1 MERMFPH
8 GGKLLKPA
16 RAASKR
22 FDQRAV
28 FSSLWTGKKRYVYP
42 SVAGAYRRRQGEYKE
57 MNISGRI
64 KQGFYFDSV
73 TLMRTGREVAALPG
87 IVEASVVMATEANKS
102 ILSMSDLLL
111 PEFKK
116 SGDQDLLIVVKAKDA
131 KAAGDALA
139 KAEEMLSR
147 KKKPAAGGGSTAP
160 APRDIASAVA
170 ALPGANLAMI
180 SVAGRYA
187 AREARKALD
196 KGLHVMLFSDNV
208 SIEDEVALK
217 KTAHKKGLIVMG
229 PDCGTSIL
237 NGVPLA
243 FANVVPRGPIGIV
256 GASGTGTQ
264 EVTCIIAN
272 EGSGVSQAIG
282 TGGRD
287 IKDAVGGITFLDAMQ
302 ALADDAET
310 KVILLVAKPPQ
321 PGVMKKIH
329 SLVRKIKKPVVSL
342 LIGEGGTPSTLEQAA
357 LLAVAQAKQQD
368 PAQALERLARRD
380 ENLKEAARVIVAK
393 RKKPQGRYLRGLF
406 SGGTFCAEAQVVLD
420 GILRHVYSN
429 APLGDTQKLKS
440 AWKPEKNAVIDLGE
454 DEFTVGRAHPM
465 IDFTLRNK
473 MILEEAANPETA
485 VILLDVVLGYGAH
498 LDPAAEL
505 VPVIKQAVKK
515 VVVVAGVTGT
525 AGDPQGRERVVAA
538 LQDAGAHVQLTNA
551 AACKLAGFI
560 AAEVVR
566 KN

>member
-1 MERMFPH
+1 
-8 GGKLLKPA
+8 
-16 RAASKR
+16 
-22 FDQRAV
+22 
-28 FSSLWTGKKRYVYP
+28 
-42 SVAGAYRRRQGEYKE
+42 

-73 TLMRTGREVAALPG
+73 TLMRTGREVAGLPG
-87 IVEASVVMATEANKS
+87 VVEASVVMATEANKS
-102 ILSMSDLLL
+102 ILDMSGLLL

-116 SGDQDLLIVVKAKDA
+116 TGDQDLLIVVKAKDA
-131 KAAGDALA
+131 KAAGEALA

-147 KKKPAAGGGSTAP
+147 KKKPAAGAP
-160 APRDIASAVA
+160 AAGAAPRDIAAAVA

-187 AREARKALD
+187 AREARKALA

-208 SIEDEVALK
+208 SVEDEVALK
-217 KTAHKKGLIVMG
+217 KEAHRKGLIVMG

-243 FANVVPRGPIGIV
+243 FANVVPKGPIGIV

-264 EVTCIIAN
+264 EVTCLVAN

-287 IKDAVGGITFLDAMQ
+287 VKDAVGGISFLDAMQ
-302 ALADDAET
+302 ALADDPAT
-310 KVILLVAKPPQ
+310 KVLVLVSKPPQ
-321 PGVMKKIH
+321 AGVLKKVYALI
-329 SLVRKIKKPVVSL
+329 RKIKKPVVAL
-342 LIGEGGTPSTLEQAA
+342 FLGEGGTPATLEQAA
-357 LLAVAQAKQQD
+357 LLAVAHAEGRD
-368 PAQALERLARRD
+368 PVQALARLARRD
-380 ENLKEAARVIVAK
+380 EILKDEARAIVAK

-420 GILRHVYSN
+420 GILRHVTSN
-429 APLGDTQKLKS
+429 APLGDSRKLKS

-473 MILEEAANPETA
+473 MILDEAANPETA
-485 VILLDVVLGYGAH
+485 VILIDVVLGYGAH
-498 LDPAAEL
+498 PDPAAEL
-505 VPVIKQAVKK
+505 VPVVKQAAKK
-515 VVVVAGVTGT
+515 VFVVAGVTGT
-525 AGDPQGRERVVAA
+525 VGDPQGRARVVEA
-538 LQDAGAHVQLTNA
+538 LRQAGAHVQLANA
-551 AACKLAGFI
+551 PACKLAGFI
-560 AAEVVR
+560 AAEVIR
-566 KN
+566 TNR

>member
-1 MERMFPH
+1 
-8 GGKLLKPA
+8 
-16 RAASKR
+16 
-22 FDQRAV
+22 
-28 FSSLWTGKKRYVYP
+28 
-42 SVAGAYRRRQGEYKE
+42 
-57 MNISGRI
+57 MNISGRS

-73 TLMRTGREVAALPG
+73 TLMRTGREVAGLPG
-87 IVEASVVMATEANKS
+87 VVEASVVMATEANKS
-102 ILSMSDLLL
+102 ILDMSGLLL

-116 SGDQDLLIVVKAKDA
+116 AGEQDLLIVVKAKDA
-131 KAAGDALA
+131 KAGNEALA

-147 KKKPAAGGGSTAP
+147 KKKPAAAGASAAP
-160 APRDIASAVA
+160 VPRDIASAVA
-170 ALPGANLAMI
+170 ALPGANLALI

-187 AREARKALD
+187 AREARKALE

-217 KTAHKKGLIVMG
+217 KEAHKKGLIVMG

-256 GASGTGTQ
+256 GAAGTGTQ
-264 EVTCIIAN
+264 EVSCIIAN

-287 IKDAVGGITFLDAMQ
+287 IKDAVGGITFLDAME
-302 ALADDAET
+302 ALAEDRET

-321 PGVMKKIH
+321 PGVLKKIYT
-329 SLVRKIKKPVVSL
+329 LIRKLKKPVVAL

-357 LLAVAQAKQQD
+357 LLAVAHANGQD
-368 PAQALERLARRD
+368 PVKVLERLVRRD
-380 ENLKEAARVIVAK
+380 EILKKEALAIVAK

-420 GILRHVYSN
+420 GVLRQIYSN
-429 APLGDTQKLKS
+429 APLGDSRKLKS
-440 AWKPEKNAVIDLGE
+440 AWKPEKNAIIDLGE

-465 IDFTLRNK
+465 IDYTLRNK
-473 MILEEAANPETA
+473 MILDEAANSETA
-485 VILLDVVLGYGAH
+485 VILIDVVLGYGAH

-515 VVVVAGVTGT
+515 VFVVAGVTGT
-525 AGDPQGRERVVAA
+525 VGDPQGRAQVVEA
-538 LQDAGAHVQLTNA
+538 LRAAGAHVQLTNA

-566 KN
+566 NTR

>member
-1 MERMFPH
+1 
-8 GGKLLKPA
+8 
-16 RAASKR
+16 
-22 FDQRAV
+22 
-28 FSSLWTGKKRYVYP
+28 
-42 SVAGAYRRRQGEYKE
+42 

-73 TLMRTGREVAALPG
+73 TLMRTGRELSGFPG
-87 IVEASVVMATEANKS
+87 VVEASVVMATEANKS
-102 ILSMSDLLL
+102 ILDMSGLLL

-116 SGDQDLLIVVKAKDA
+116 SDEQDLLIVVKAKDA
-131 KAAGDALA
+131 KAANEALA
-139 KAEEMLSR
+139 KAEDMLSR
-147 KKKPAAGGGSTAP
+147 KKKPAAGA
-160 APRDIASAVA
+160 AAAVAVPRDIASAVA
-170 ALPGANLAMI
+170 ALPGANLALI

-187 AREARKALD
+187 AREARKALE

-217 KTAHKKGLIVMG
+217 KAAHKKGLIVMG

-256 GASGTGTQ
+256 GAAGTGTQ
-264 EVTCIIAN
+264 EVSCIIAN

-302 ALADDAET
+302 ALADDRET

-321 PGVMKKIH
+321 PGVLKKIY
-329 SLVRKIKKPVVSL
+329 SLIRKIQKPVVAL
-342 LIGEGGTPSTLEQAA
+342 LIGEGGTPATLEQAA
-357 LLAVAQAKQQD
+357 LLAVAHANGQD
-368 PAQALERLARRD
+368 PVKAIERLVRRD
-380 ENLKEAARVIVAK
+380 EILKDEARAIVAK
-393 RKKPQGRYLRGLF
+393 RRKPQGRYLRGLF

-420 GILRHVYSN
+420 GVLRHVYSN
-429 APLGDTQKLKS
+429 APLGDSHKLKS
-440 AWKPEKNAVIDLGE
+440 AWKPEKNAIIDLGE

-465 IDFTLRNK
+465 IDYTLRNK
-473 MILEEAANPETA
+473 MILDEAANPETA
-485 VILLDVVLGYGAH
+485 VILLDVVLGYGAN

-505 VPVIKQAVKK
+505 VPVIQKAAKK
-515 VVVVAGVTGT
+515 VFVVAGVTGT
-525 AGDPQGRERVVAA
+525 VGDPQNRAQVVEA
-538 LQDAGAHVQLTNA
+538 LRAAGAHVQLTNA

-566 KN
+566 NNR